1 MARGTLADRI
11 PSSEERIRER
21 LVRRILMS
29 TSRFSN
35 AAIVFVAPD
44 ARKTA
49 DYYRD
54 VLDFRIVEH
63 YDNAEPFASL
73 YRDTV
78 EIIVVQAK
86 FGSVVSNTA
95 RYGAGYDAYLDP
107 ENVAGVDVLYAELQK
122 KGAVIESPPAM
133 TPYGSYEFV
142 VEDIDGRRIGIGRI
156 KDEGVFFKDAGL

>member
-1 MARGTLADRI
+1 MS
-11 PSSEERIRER
+11 PSR
-21 LVRRILMS
+21 L
-29 TSRFSN
+29 SN

-49 DYYRD
+49 AYYRD
-54 VLDFRIVEH
+54 VMGFRIVEH
-63 YDNAEPFASL
+63 YDKAEPFVTL

-107 ENVAGVDVLYAELQK
+107 EDVAGVDALYAELK
-122 KGAVIESPPAM
+122 EKRAVIESSPAM
-133 TPYGSYEFV
+133 TAYGSYEFV

-156 KDEGVFFKDAGL
+156 KDEGLFFKDGGL

>member
-1 MARGTLADRI
+1 MARGRLADRTRAG
-11 PSSEERIRER
+11 ENRVRER
-21 LVRRILMS
+21 SVRRILMS
-29 TSRFSN
+29 SSRLSN

-49 DYYRD
+49 AYYRD
-54 VLDFRIVEH
+54 VLGFRIVEH
-63 YDNAEPFASL
+63 YDKAEPFAGL
-73 YRDTV
+73 YRDAV
-78 EIIVVQAK
+78 EIIVVQAR

-107 ENVAGVDVLYAELQK
+107 DDVAGVDVLYAELK
-122 KGAVIESPPAM
+122 GKGAVIESPPAM

-156 KDEGVFFKDAGL
+156 KDEGVFFKDTGL

>member
-1 MARGTLADRI
+1 M
-11 PSSEERIRER
+11 
-21 LVRRILMS
+21 RRILMS
-29 TSRFSN
+29 SSRLSN

-49 DYYRD
+49 AYYRD
-54 VLDFRIVEH
+54 VLGFRIVEH
-63 YDNAEPFASL
+63 YDKAEPFASL

-86 FGSVVSNTA
+86 FGSVVSNTG

-107 ENVAGVDVLYAELQK
+107 EDVAGVDVLYTELK
-122 KGAVIESPPAM
+122 EKGAVIESPPAM

-156 KDEGVFFKDAGL
+156 KEEGVFFKDANL